1 MVRTTYSLADLPEGS
16 TGTIR
21 DIDALSP
28 TARRLLDMGFVPGT
42 PIKAIKRAPM
52 GDPTTYEVD
61 SATIPADPDADL
73 IEKLVRLLDL
83 TDPEDARE
91 VIAAVRTHDEAV
103 QA

>member
-1 MVRTTYSLADLPEGS
+1 MLDISNFISKAAKMVRTTYSLADLPEGS

-52 GDPTTYEVD
+52 GDPTTYEIRGYLVGLRRTE
-61 SATIPADPDADL
+61 SALIDVEIKPDG
-73 IEKLVRLLDL
+73 K
-83 TDPEDARE
+83 
-91 VIAAVRTHDEAV
+91 
-103 QA
+103 